1 MEREKKKKKSR
12 ADAHRCYSVYVA
24 LSSKRRYIFFYFSFF
39 LGSQES
45 LFAIVI
51 VIVKYVSSLLF
62 SPDQECSPVITNITY
77 FVRAFRGCC
86 LYLVLFSI
94 RQPKRPL
101 PGGVVVGEAP
111 LSHLHISH
119 PMSTSCPDAS
129 QILPLNSRSS
139 NRLGDDDDNEAREER
154 ETPRGWP
161 SFYNIQSRGCF
172 HRQLHYRNR
181 CQKTPSLLVIAP
193 PRGRRN

>member
-1 MEREKKKKKSR
+1 MLT
-12 ADAHRCYSVYVA
+12 DATPCTWRYHLNGGIFFSIFLSFLDPRSHYLR
-24 LSSKRRYIFFYFSFF
+24 LSSS
-39 LGSQES
+39 SS
-45 LFAIVI
+45 N
-51 VIVKYVSSLLF
+51 VSSLLF